1 MLTNTTLDK
10 KIYDYDPDLYK
21 IQSQI
26 MDLFSVDDLQEIN
39 ILRPD
44 LMPGGDFY
52 KNHVLSNDVD
62 MSFHKIFYKKMNS
75 PWVEFLDEYEKFIFE
90 NVPQIIGESFLYQKT
105 PSFRIHLPDMMAVSE
120 YHCDT
125 DENYNHPIGEINF
138 IIPLTDMWDTNAV
151 WAETERMK
159 GDYRPMN
166 TNFGQ
171 LLKFNG
177 NMCRHGNKTNKT
189 SKTRMSF
196 DFRVLPISCTP
207 AKGMNPVKFN
217 SGSVYTKA
225 KWEAGGYYKLYDKT
239 S

>member
-1 MLTNTTLDK
+1 MKNNLLSK
-10 KIYDYDPDLYK
+10 QLYDYDISKYEIRK
-21 IQSQI
+21 YMQ
-26 MDLFSVDDLQEIN
+26 DLFGIDKLEDIHLHR
-39 ILRPD
+39 LD

-75 PWVEFLDEYEKFIFE
+75 PWTEFLQEYERFIWE
-90 NVPQIIGESFLYQKT
+90 NVPQVIGESFLYQKT
-105 PSFRIHLPDMMAVSE
+105 PSFRIHLPGMMAVSE
-120 YHCDT
+120 FHCDT

-138 IIPLTDMWDTNAV
+138 IMPLTDMWDTNAV
-151 WAETERMK
+151 WAESERMK
-159 GDYRPMN
+159 GDYEPMN

-177 NMCRHGNKTNKT
+177 NMCRHGNKTNQT

>member
-1 MLTNTTLDK
+1 MNNNLLSK
-10 KIYDYDPDLYK
+10 QLYDYDISKYEIRK
-21 IQSQI
+21 YIQ
-26 MDLFSVDDLQEIN
+26 DLFGIDKLEDIHIHRL
-39 ILRPD
+39 D

-75 PWVEFLDEYEKFIFE
+75 PWTEFLQEYERFIWE
-90 NVPQIIGESFLYQKT
+90 NVPQVIGESFLYQKT
-105 PSFRIHLPDMMAVSE
+105 PSFRIHLPGMMAVSE
-120 YHCDT
+120 FHCDT

-138 IIPLTDMWDTNAV
+138 IMPLTDMWDTNAV
-151 WAETERMK
+151 WAESERMK
-159 GDYRPMN
+159 GDYKPMN

-177 NMCRHGNKTNKT
+177 NMCRHGNKTNQT

>member
-1 MLTNTTLDK
+1 MHEIK
-10 KIYDYDPDLYK
+10 KIINEIEEIGYK
-21 IQSQI
+21 VKN
-26 MDLFSVDDLQEIN
+26 FSNLTTGIN
-39 ILRPD
+39 SST
-44 LMPGGDFY
+44 F
-52 KNHVLSNDVD
+52 
-62 MSFHKIFYKKMNS
+62 KIEGYQKKYLLKIYNAS
-75 PWVEFLDEYEKFIFE
+75 RVNPINRLEHENTFLTFLKACKFE
-90 NVPQIIGESFLYQKT
+90 NVPQIIEESFLYQKT

-120 YHCDT
+120 FHCDT

-138 IIPLTDMWDTNAV
+138 IMPLTDMWDTNAV
-151 WAETERMK
+151 WAESERMK

>member
-1 MLTNTTLDK
+1 LNNNLLSK
-10 KIYDYDPDLYK
+10 QLYDYDISKYEIRK
-21 IQSQI
+21 YIQ
-26 MDLFSVDDLQEIN
+26 DLFGIDKLEDIHIHRL
-39 ILRPD
+39 D

-75 PWVEFLDEYEKFIFE
+75 PWTEFLQEYERFIWE
-90 NVPQIIGESFLYQKT
+90 NVPQVIGESFLYQKT
-105 PSFRIHLPDMMAVSE
+105 PSFRIHLPGMMAVSE
-120 YHCDT
+120 FHCDT

-138 IIPLTDMWDTNAV
+138 IMPLTDMWDTNAV
-151 WAETERMK
+151 WAESERMK
-159 GDYRPMN
+159 GDYKPMN

-177 NMCRHGNKTNKT
+177 NMCRHGNKTNQT

>member
-1 MLTNTTLDK
+1 MKNNFLNREL
-10 KIYDYDPDLYK
+10 YDYDISKYK
-21 IQSQI
+21 IRKYMQ
-26 MDLFSVDDLQEIN
+26 DLFGIDKLEDIHLQR
-39 ILRPD
+39 LD

-75 PWVEFLDEYEKFIFE
+75 PWTEFLQEYERFIWE
-90 NVPQIIGESFLYQKT
+90 NVPKVIGESFLYQKT
-105 PSFRIHLPDMMAVSE
+105 PSFRIHLPGMMAVSE
-120 YHCDT
+120 FHCDT

-138 IIPLTDMWDTNAV
+138 IMPLTDMWDTNAV
-151 WAETERMK
+151 WAESERMK
-159 GDYRPMN
+159 GDYKPMN

-177 NMCRHGNKTNKT
+177 NMCRHGNKTNQT

>member
-1 MLTNTTLDK
+1 MKNNLLNIKL
-10 KIYDYDPDLYK
+10 YDYDISKYK
-21 IQSQI
+21 IREYIQ
-26 MDLFSVDDLQEIN
+26 DLFTVSKLEDIHLHR
-39 ILRPD
+39 LD
-44 LMPGGDFY
+44 LMPGSAFY

-75 PWVEFLDEYEKFIFE
+75 PWIEFLQEYERFIWE

-105 PSFRIHLPDMMAVSE
+105 PSFRIHLPGMMAVSE
-120 YHCDT
+120 FHCDT

-138 IIPLTDMWDTNAV
+138 IMPLTDMWDTNAV
-151 WAETERMK
+151 WAESERMK

-177 NMCRHGNKTNKT
+177 NMCRHGNKTNQT
-189 SKTRMSF
+189 SKTRASF

-207 AKGMNPVKFN
+207 VKGMNPVKFN

-225 KWEAGGYYKLYDKT
+225 KWEAGGYYKLYDKI